1 MEFCK
6 LHFPYH
12 PNHPDRTRDQMVQAA
27 RSAMSNI
34 VEGNKHVSLKG
45 YIYLVGIARG
55 SLEELLKGI
64 TKKNIHPETDRGKP
78 VGKEIW

>member
-1 MEFCK
+1 VEFCK

-55 SLEELLKGI
+55 SLEELLKDYHAFARHRKAI
-64 TKKNIHPETDRGKP
+64 SQAN
-78 VGKEIW
+78 